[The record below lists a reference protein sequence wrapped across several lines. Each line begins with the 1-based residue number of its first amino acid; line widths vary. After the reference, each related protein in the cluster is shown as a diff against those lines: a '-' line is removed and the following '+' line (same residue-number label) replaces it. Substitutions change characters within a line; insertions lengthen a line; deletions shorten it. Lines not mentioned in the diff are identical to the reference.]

1 MKRLA
6 PFLLLAAY
14 LCGTLPLCAQV
25 TFEIKNAGL
34 TVLGS
39 FEGHTMDIAYDP
51 SQPEQAS
58 FQGTIDVST
67 IDTGIELRDKH
78 LKDEDYFDVAQHPT
92 MTYASNQVTPL
103 ANGHLDV
110 AGTLTIKGES
120 RGIRFEVVPEETA
133 DGWRFSTEIQLDRL
147 DYGVGQSSWIL
158 ADEVTCF
165 IQGTLN

>member
-1 MKRLA
+1 MKRL
-6 PFLLLAAY
+6 PTFLLLAAC

-34 TVLGS
+34 TVMGS

-51 SQPEQAS
+51 LQPEQAR

-110 AGTLTIKGES
+110 AGKLTIKGES